1 MAGSVAVPM
10 LVVSRVLQGFG
21 MGMLNTLVPLYLVE
35 VAPSPQRGI
44 LTGLTILSFGLGT
57 MRYVP
62 VLLLLETHFTRLLNA
77 DRTTPSCAWIALACY
92 YAPNLTLAW
101 RLPLALAC
109 VGPIFFLA
117 GLPYIPGKS

>member
-35 VAPSPQRGI
+35 VSPPRQRGI

-62 VLLLLETHFTRLLNA
+62 VSLLLETHSL
-77 DRTTPSCAWIALACY
+77 DC
-92 YAPNLTLAW
+92 
-101 RLPLALAC
+101 
-109 VGPIFFLA
+109 
-117 GLPYIPGKS
+117 